1 MIAKNST
8 KEAYNSAIK
17 SFIAFGGH
25 CPAKP
30 RLILKYISEMGALG
44 RVDRLKASSLK
55 AHVSAIRRWHLE
67 AEFADPTSKVS
78 IKDALTELES
88 LERQSGIYADA
99 SRFITPE
106 ECLKVITLLLVMDDT
121 PKARRNRLIVA
132 VSLMAGHRTSMIA
145 QIKVEQLM
153 NLGVAASNI
162 IINTPSFKTKAQEPT
177 CIPYTG
183 GEFCPATWIREYI
196 AEANLHDGFLFRA
209 TQVNTGKP
217 LSRQT
222 VNNIVKEILSE
233 AGIVGGK
240 LTSTSFRKTMAT
252 IASMEGVGAMEI
264 AAQGSWSSV
273 ETINKHYVG
282 KALALLGR
290 APNAVLESIARV
302 SSELDQSPK
311 SILGPE
317 GTVDCFRVLKN
328 GQSID
333 WTIKESKRLHKELTE
348 FLVGK

>member
-78 IKDALTELES
+78 IKDALAELES
-88 LERQSGIYADA
+88 LERQNGIYEDA

-121 PKARRNRLIVA
+121 PKARRDRLIVA

-153 NLGVAASNI
+153 NLGVTDGNI

-183 GEFCPATWIREYI
+183 GEFCPANWIREYI

-209 TQVNTGKP
+209 TQVNTGRP

-290 APNAVLESIARV
+290 APNAVLDSIARV
-302 SSELDQSPK
+302 SSELGRPQQAL
-311 SILGPE
+311 IE
-317 GTVDCFRVLKN
+317 T
-328 GQSID
+328 
-333 WTIKESKRLHKELTE
+333 KESRGCFSVIKDGQLIEWTRDEARLLHESLE
-348 FLVGK
+348 GYIRGV